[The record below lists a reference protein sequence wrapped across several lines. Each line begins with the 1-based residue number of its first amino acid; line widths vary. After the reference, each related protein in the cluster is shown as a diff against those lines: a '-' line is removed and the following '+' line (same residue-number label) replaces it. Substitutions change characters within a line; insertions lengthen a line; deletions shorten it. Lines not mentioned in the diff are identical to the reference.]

1 MKDKYLYCWGCK
13 TSHIMSPKK
22 DAVWKSIYYKCPK
35 CGYSNLKSIQSNGNV
50 GTDART
56 PQH

>member
-1 MKDKYLYCWGCK
+1 MKDEYLYCWGCK
-13 TSHIMSPKK
+13 TSHIMIPTT
-22 DAVWKSIYYKCPK
+22 DAVWKSIYYKCPN
-35 CGYSNLKSIQSNGNV
+35 CGYRNLKSIQPGVNV